1 MIMKIHHFTINNFR
15 KFKRQSFIFHP
26 NFTVLIGR
34 NATGKTQILDAI
46 SIVLGVYITKIFRKD
61 KTIRSI
67 AQEEIRVEQHV
78 YIDDNG
84 NKQVREEI
92 QYPVSLSAEID
103 YHGNHYQQVCAKENS
118 QGRTTFGRTSAFSKK
133 ATEDSKQII
142 HGEYLDLPFLAYY
155 GSGRLWSLKK
165 HFSNNSRVESRTSGY
180 IDSLDPNSDIKEIQG
195 WIKKQELICLQRK
208 KDITSYQLVKEAI
221 VAVIPGCKSV
231 KYDVE
236 YDYIYLEF
244 DDGSLCPFYNLSD
257 GFRSMVAMIADMTRR
272 IVLLNPHMGAEALK
286 KTSGIVL
293 IDEIDLYL
301 HPEWQRRVV
310 DDLKKIFPMIQFIAT
325 THSPFIIQ
333 SLSSGEVIDL
343 GECNDEVLEFNANT
357 PHEAWPGPD
366 KSYAGRSIEDIIEDI
381 MGVPV
386 PQRSQRYQQMYDVA
400 KEYYTLLQESKNVTP
415 EAKKDIKAKLD
426 ELVAPFSNEVAYY
439 AFLEMERIAVM
450 DKSNGGKNETN

>member
-165 HFSNNSRVESRTSGY
+165 HFSNNSSG
-180 IDSLDPNSDIKEIQG
+180 G
-195 WIKKQELICLQRK
+195 LQSIGGIIARQMK
-208 KDITSYQLVKEAI
+208 
-221 VAVIPGCKSV
+221 AVLP
-231 KYDVE
+231 YHFD
-236 YDYIYLEF
+236 EF
-244 DDGSLCPFYNLSD
+244 P
-257 GFRSMVAMIADMTRR
+257 
-272 IVLLNPHMGAEALK
+272 P
-286 KTSGIVL
+286 
-293 IDEIDLYL
+293 DE
-301 HPEWQRRVV
+301 
-310 DDLKKIFPMIQFIAT
+310 
-325 THSPFIIQ
+325 
-333 SLSSGEVIDL
+333 
-343 GECNDEVLEFNANT
+343 
-357 PHEAWPGPD
+357 
-366 KSYAGRSIEDIIEDI
+366 
-381 MGVPV
+381 
-386 PQRSQRYQQMYDVA
+386 
-400 KEYYTLLQESKNVTP
+400 
-415 EAKKDIKAKLD
+415 
-426 ELVAPFSNEVAYY
+426 NEVRRYITEKDMKIDVDRFYDHYY
-439 AFLEMERIAVM
+439 
-450 DKSNGGKNETN
+450 KTGWCQQNGKHLDGWHFALCHCEKKGEWL

>member
-1 MIMKIHHFTINNFR
+1 MKINHFTINNFR
-15 KFKRQSFIFHP
+15 KFRHQSFIFHP

-61 KTIRSI
+61 KSMRSI
-67 AQEEIRVEQHV
+67 EQEEIRVEQHV
-78 YIDDNG
+78 YIDKKGD
-84 NKQVREEI
+84 KQVREEI

-103 YHGNHYQQVCAKENS
+103 YHGNHYQQVCAKDNS

-133 ATEDSKQII
+133 ATEDSNQII
-142 HGEYLDLPFLAYY
+142 HGGYLDLPFLAYY
-155 GSGRLWSLKK
+155 GSGRLWPLKK

-180 IDSLDPNSDIKEIQG
+180 IDSLNPNSDIKEIQG
-195 WIKKQELICLQRK
+195 WIKKQELIYLQKK
-208 KDITSYQLVKEAI
+208 KDVTSYQLVKEAI
-221 VAVIPGCKSV
+221 AAVIPNCKSV

-244 DDGSLCPFYNLSD
+244 EDGSLCPFYNLSD

-272 IVLLNPHMGAEALK
+272 IVLLNPHMGADALK

-293 IDEIDLYL
+293 IDELDLYL

-310 DDLKKIFPMIQFIAT
+310 GDLKKLFPMIQFIAT

-333 SLSSGEVIDL
+333 SMSPGEVIDL
-343 GECNDEVLEFNANT
+343 EECNNEVLQFNDNT
-357 PHEAWPGPD
+357 PQKAWPGPD
-366 KSYAGRSIEDIIEDI
+366 KSYAGRSIEDIIEEI

-386 PQRSQRYQQMYDVA
+386 PQRSQRYQAMYD
-400 KEYYTLLQESKNVTP
+400 T
-415 EAKKDIKAKLD
+415 AKKYFSILQGSRSATDEDKEVIKAKLD

-439 AFLEMERIAVM
+439 AFLEMERIAAM
-450 DKSNGGKNETN
+450 DTGKEGEI